1 MNEKNLL
8 IVLIILIIIVGII
21 FFIDGHFLSKAS
33 GGNIIFQPAH
43 TADWDVDSNR
53 TKLVLKD
60 KGFYFT
66 NLTNGTNTVSIFK
79 NNSTHSFD
87 GTSDLIFEFDYRAAN
102 PFTTYLVTGDGERVP
117 VGQPGNV
124 KNTWVHE
131 KWVYDSANQ
140 KITEYV
146 NGEEKSPVDLSGKNR
161 TTLGFQVVDWQGDI
175 NLYIEDWK
183 VCRG

>member
-8 IVLIILIIIVGII
+8 IILIILIIIVGIM

-43 TADWDVDSNR
+43 TADWDIDNNR

-66 NLTNGTNTVSIFK
+66 NITNETNTISIFK
-79 NNSTHSFD
+79 NNTTHIFD
-87 GTSDLIFEFDYRAAN
+87 GTNDLIFEFDYRAAN
-102 PFTTYLVTGDGERVP
+102 PFTTYLLLDNGKVP
-117 VGQPGNV
+117 IGQPGNV

-131 KWVYDSANQ
+131 KWVYDSVNH

-146 NGEEKSPVDLSGKNR
+146 NGEEQSPIDLPSQNS

-175 NLYIEDWK
+175 NLYIEGWK
-183 VCRG
+183 VCKG